1 MHKLIITILLMLTC
15 SLVIVAQAPSP
26 QVPSPQA
33 LSPQALS
40 PQVRGFVKVDAPV
53 VALTHV
59 RVIDGTGA
67 AAREDQT
74 VVISKGKIASVS
86 DGASASS
93 SSNVPSDAQ
102 VLDLHGYTVIPGLV
116 GMHDHMFYPMGN
128 GIFGEMAFSFPRL
141 YLAGGVTTIRT
152 TGSTEPYT
160 DLELKKQIDE
170 GKSPGPKIHPTGPY
184 LEGPG
189 TFVVQMH
196 QLTGPDDAK
205 QTVNLWL
212 DRGVDNFKAYM
223 FITPA
228 ELSAAV
234 AAAHKRGAKVT
245 GHLCSIGFREAAAI
259 GIDDLEHGV
268 LVDTEFYPWKKPGE
282 CPEKLDYEFISKLD
296 VQNGPLHDTI
306 LDLIQRHVAVTSTLP
321 VFEMFVPGRPTIQQ
335 RVLDA
340 LSPDARTALLN
351 NKVRAG
357 DESAIQQRYHSDSS
371 PWPAAFKKEMEFE
384 HAFAQAGGLLLA
396 GLDPTGMGG
405 VIAGFGDQR
414 EVELLVEAGFTP
426 LEAIHIATANGAQF
440 LGEQDRIGTIATGKQ
455 ADLVVVKGDPSKR
468 IEDIEN
474 VETVFK
480 DGIGYDSQKLI
491 ESVRGVVGSR

>member
-1 MHKLIITILLMLTC
+1 MRK
-15 SLVIVAQAPSP
+15 LVIAVLFMLPCPAALVA
-26 QVPSPQA
+26 
-33 LSPQALS
+33 QALS
-40 PQVRGFVKVDAPV
+40 PQVRGFVKMDASV
-53 VALTHV
+53 IALTHV

-67 AAREDQT
+67 PAREDQT
-74 VVISKGKIASVS
+74 VVISKGKIESVS
-86 DGASASS
+86 DGMSAS
-93 SSNVPSDAQ
+93 VPSDAQ
-102 VLDLHGYTVIPGLV
+102 VLDLHGYSLIPGLV

-152 TGSTEPYT
+152 TGSIEPYAE
-160 DLELKKQIDE
+160 LELRKQID
-170 GKSPGPKIHPTGPY
+170 GGQTPGPKIHVTGPY
-184 LEGPG
+184 LEGAG
-189 TFVVQMH
+189 TFALQMH
-196 QLTGPDDAK
+196 QLSGPDDATK
-205 QTVNLWL
+205 TVNFWL
-212 DRGVDNFKAYM
+212 DQGVDNFKAYM

-245 GHLCSIGFREAAAI
+245 GHLCSVGFREAASI
-259 GIDDLEHGV
+259 GIDDLEHGL
-268 LVDTEFYPWKKPGE
+268 LVDTEFFPWKKPGE
-282 CPEKLDYEFISKLD
+282 CPDKLDYEFISKLD
-296 VQNGPLHDTI
+296 VQSGALHDMI
-306 LDLIQRHVAVTSTLP
+306 VDLVQHHVAVTSTLP

-340 LSPDARTALLN
+340 LSPDARGALLN

-357 DESAIQQRYHSDSS
+357 DANLIRQRYHADSS
-371 PWPAAFKKEMEFE
+371 PWAGAFKKEMEFE

-405 VIAGFGDQR
+405 VIAGLGDQR

-440 LGEQDRIGTIATGKQ
+440 LGELDHIGTIAPGKQ
-455 ADLVVVKGDPSKR
+455 ADLVLIKGDPSQH

-480 DGIGYDSQKLI
+480 DGIGYDSPKLI

>member
-1 MHKLIITILLMLTC
+1 MRKLVVATFLMIACSIALL
-15 SLVIVAQAPSP
+15 AQAPSP
-26 QVPSPQA
+26 QV

-53 VALTHV
+53 VVLTHL

-67 AAREDQT
+67 TARDDQT
-74 VVISKGKIASVS
+74 VVISQGKIASIS
-86 DGASASS
+86 DSGSAS
-93 SSNVPSDAQ
+93 VPKDAH

-116 GMHDHMFYPMGN
+116 GMHDHMFYPVGN

-152 TGSTEPYT
+152 TGSLEPYT
-160 DLELKKQIDE
+160 DLELKKQIDKGE
-170 GKSPGPKIHPTGPY
+170 TPGPKIHVTGPY
-184 LEGPG
+184 LEGAG
-189 TFVVQMH
+189 SWALQMH
-196 QLTGPDDAK
+196 QLTGPEDATK
-205 QTVNLWL
+205 TVNFWL
-212 DRGVDNFKAYM
+212 DQGVDNFKAYM

-259 GIDDLEHGV
+259 GIDDLEHGL
-268 LVDTEFYPWKKPGE
+268 LVDTEFLPTKKPGE
-282 CPEKLDYEFISKLD
+282 CPDSPENPDLIAKLD
-296 VQNGPLHDTI
+296 VNAGPLHDMI
-306 LDLIQRHVAVTSTLP
+306 LDLVAHHVAVTSTLP
-321 VFEMFVPGRPTIQQ
+321 VFEMGSFPGRPTLEK
-335 RVLDA
+335 RLLDA
-340 LSPDARTALLN
+340 LSPDARNALLWN
-351 NKVRAG
+351 RVRSTDDGRLKKQFGSEA
-357 DESAIQQRYHSDSS
+357 S

-384 HAFAQAGGLLLA
+384 RAFSQAGGLLLA

-414 EVELLVEAGFTP
+414 EMELLVEAGFTP
-426 LEAIHIATANGAQF
+426 VEAIHIATANGAQY
-440 LGEQDRIGTIATGKQ
+440 LGELDRVGTIAPGKQ
-455 ADLVVVKGDPSKR
+455 ADLVVIKGDPSKQ

-480 DGIGYDSQKLI
+480 DGIGYDSAKLI

>member
-1 MHKLIITILLMLTC
+1 MRKLIVTILLMLAC
-15 SLVIVAQAPSP
+15 SVALIA
-26 QVPSPQA
+26 
-33 LSPQALS
+33 QALS
-40 PQVRGFVKVDAPV
+40 PQVRGFVKVDAPA

-74 VVISKGKIASVS
+74 VVISKGKIESVS
-86 DGASASS
+86 NAASA
-93 SSNVPSDAQ
+93 NVPKDAK
-102 VLDLHGYTVIPGLV
+102 VLDLHGYSVIPGLV

-128 GIFGEMAFSFPRL
+128 GIFSEMAFSFPRL

-152 TGSTEPYT
+152 TGSIEPYT
-160 DLELKKQIDE
+160 DLELKKQIDKGE
-170 GKSPGPKIHPTGPY
+170 TPGPKIQVTGPY
-184 LEGPG
+184 LEGAG
-189 TFVVQMH
+189 SWALQMH
-196 QLTGPDDAK
+196 QLAGPDDATK
-205 QTVNLWL
+205 TVNFWL
-212 DRGVDNFKAYM
+212 DQGVDNFKAYM

-234 AAAHKRGAKVT
+234 NAAHQRGAKVT
-245 GHLCSIGFREAAAI
+245 GHLCSIGFREAASI
-259 GIDDLEHGV
+259 GIDDLEHGL
-268 LVDTEFYPWKKPGE
+268 LVDTEFFPWKKPGE

-296 VQNGPLHDTI
+296 VESGPLHDMI
-306 LDLIQRHVAVTSTLP
+306 LDLVQHHVAVTSTLP
-321 VFEMFVPGRPTIQQ
+321 VFEMGVPGRPTIQQ
-335 RVLDA
+335 RILNA
-340 LSPDARTALLN
+340 LSPDARSSVLN
-351 NKVRAG
+351 NKVRAS
-357 DESAIQQRYHSDSS
+357 DASVIRQRYQADSS

-426 LEAIHIATANGAQF
+426 VEAIHIATANGAQF
-440 LGEQDRIGTIATGKQ
+440 LGELDRVGTIAPGKQ
-455 ADLVVVKGDPSKR
+455 ADLVVIKGDPSKQ
-468 IEDIEN
+468 IDDIEN

-480 DGIGYDSQKLI
+480 DGIGYDSAKLI